1 MAKRKKVKVFED
13 LKASLRDSLRYEKG
27 RRVNL
32 RVSALPPPP
41 KRFTPAQIRQ
51 IRLSLNAS
59 QVIFARFLN
68 VSPNTVESWEQ
79 GARRPRHAALKLL
92 NLARKNPQ
100 VLLQA

>member
-1 MAKRKKVKVFED
+1 MQKRKRVKIFED
-13 LKASLRDSLRYEKG
+13 LKAALRDAQRHELG
-27 RRVNL
+27 QRVNL

-41 KRFTPAQIRQ
+41 RRFTPAEIRQ

-59 QVIFARFLN
+59 QVLFAQFLN
-68 VSPNTVESWEQ
+68 VSANTVESWEQ